1 MLGTI
6 DSQRFEDIADAI
18 REKLGTTDE
27 WKPSQMPA
35 AIRSIDGGYEP
46 VKIVSWAEG
55 SNTDIAAMIDGARRG
70 IIDLHDYWTVGDER
84 VVSLTAMPDTM
95 TGESH
100 VAQSIVLVLMDADC
114 TGFTYNEADNNG
126 NTTPKFMVG
135 IKGVLNNGTSYESG
149 YINAS
154 SSNSGGWK
162 DSDRR
167 TWCNEMLFQSLPIY
181 IQTSFRE
188 FKWKTGKGGDNTGG
202 LNETIDFLGLYPEKV
217 IMGTNTIYAQADE
230 SALYTQWEYYKNAS
244 NRIKYV
250 NNSAAGYWTASTP
263 SGTSGMWVYIGGTGT
278 PRTISPNAVA
288 AITAFGCI

>member
-18 REKLGTTDE
+18 REKLGTTAE

-55 SNTDIAAMIDGARRG
+55 SNTDVAAMIDGARRG

-84 VVSLTAMPDTM
+84 IVSLTAMPDTM
-95 TGESH
+95 TGEAH
-100 VAQSIVLVLMDADC
+100 VAQSISLVLMDSNC
-114 TGFTYNEADNNG
+114 VGFTYNEADDNG
-126 NTTPKFMVG
+126 NINPKFMVG

-149 YINAS
+149 YINKVFS
-154 SSNSGGWK
+154 SAGGWK
-162 DSDRR
+162 NSNRR

-188 FKWKTGKGGDNTGG
+188 FKWKTGRGAANTTG
-202 LNETIDFLGLYPEKV
+202 LNETIDFIGLYPEKV
-217 IMGTNTIYAQADE
+217 IMGSEATYTQADE
-230 SALYTQWEYYKNAS
+230 FALYTQWEYYESAS

-250 NNSAAGYWTASTP
+250 NNNAAGYWTATAA
-263 SGTSGMWVYIGGTGT
+263 SGIDGMWVYIGGTGVS
-278 PRTISPNAVA
+278 RTLSSSAVA